1 MPLFRNVTSSII
13 NFSIFLFYIKK
24 DKRFKFPI
32 FKKKTHENPKKT
44 RELILVHLPFD
55 SIALP
60 SRLSAGREKLGEA
73 TFRCNDLIEAN
84 RIEASRS

>member
-1 MPLFRNVTSSII
+1 MLLQAS
-13 NFSIFLFYIKK
+13 SIFLYFYFILKKIK
-24 DKRFKFPI
+24 DSERNFDFQ
-32 FKKKTHENPKKT
+32 FSKKKTYENPKKT

>member
-1 MPLFRNVTSSII
+1 MPLFRNVASSII

-44 RELILVHLPFD
+44 RVNPR
-55 SIALP
+55 P
-60 SRLSAGREKLGEA
+60 SSLRFNCPPIEIISGTGEAGRG
-73 TFRCNDLIEAN
+73 DI
-84 RIEASRS
+84 SM

>member
-1 MPLFRNVTSSII
+1 MLLQAS
-13 NFSIFLFYIKK
+13 SIFLYFYFILKKIK
-24 DKRFKFPI
+24 DSERNFDFQ
-32 FKKKTHENPKKT
+32 FSKKKTHENPKKT

>member
-44 RELILVHLPFD
+44 RELILVQPLRFNCPPIEII
-55 SIALP
+55 SGT
-60 SRLSAGREKLGEA
+60 SKLGEA